1 MQRMDI
7 GRAIEPAFRHMAD
20 MLFRPFALRMWLAL
34 GFTFMI
40 AYGLAGPSGNFRIPS
55 NTGGG

>member
-40 AYGLAGPSGNFRIPS
+40 AYGLAGPSGGVS
-55 NTGGG
+55 DTGG